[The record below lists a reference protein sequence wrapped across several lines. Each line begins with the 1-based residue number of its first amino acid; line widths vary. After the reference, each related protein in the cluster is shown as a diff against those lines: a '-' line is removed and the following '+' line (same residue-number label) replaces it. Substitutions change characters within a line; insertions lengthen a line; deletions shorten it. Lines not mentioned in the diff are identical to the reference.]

1 MAVGGKSASLLLL
14 SPSPF
19 PLFLHFPIDGNL
31 TMMLNQLISI
41 TVLLSS
47 KALYVSGFSTEVK
60 STAASAAGS
69 KQQTSQRIAIV
80 GAGVSK

>member
-1 MAVGGKSASLLLL
+1 
-14 SPSPF
+14 
-19 PLFLHFPIDGNL
+19 
-31 TMMLNQLISI
+31 MMLNQLISI

-69 KQQTSQRIAIV
+69 KQQTSKRIAIV
-80 GAGVSK
+80 GAGVSKSLLSLKCKVIMVVLNNCCDLYACFKAVGR